1 MSPPHTMLR
10 PAPDHAPALDRSLN
24 DVSAVVG
31 IGHSDWRADYQSVRE
46 GKRPSDS
53 YGYGAIAFR
62 RALEDAGI
70 GKDQVD
76 GLIVGTTISY
86 ERASELYGLAPRWGM
101 QADSSQA
108 IVAAMMAVQSGMC
121 EVVALV
127 YGNNQRSAKV
137 QYGGPQAMGGGS
149 NLSYV
154 YHAPFGLTSQGA
166 LYALMQRRHMELTGA
181 SERDLG
187 QVAVGQRAWA
197 SHNPAAIMR
206 DKPLGIEDYLAS
218 PYIAAPLHLHDYC
231 LINDGG
237 VALIVMEKS
246 RAKRQGRKPVTIRTA
261 SRYDLH
267 GGSSTLRP
275 RLLDFYHTGHRH
287 VADAVYNSTGLG
299 PKDMDALLVYDS
311 FSCHVP
317 FALEGFGFCGIGES
331 GHFMRET
338 GIGPGGGLPINTHGG
353 HLSESYMQGWSHQ
366 IEAVRQLRGEA
377 GLNVPNARHIQYI
390 SDVVGR
396 VYSIIYGVD

>member
-1 MSPPHTMLR
+1 MNAAEQ
-10 PAPDHAPALDRSLN
+10 PAGRSLDN
-24 DVSAVVG
+24 VAAVVG
-31 IGHSDWRADYQSVRE
+31 IGHSDWRADYRAVRA
-46 GKRPSDS
+46 GAKPTDS

-62 RALEDAGI
+62 RALADAGI
-70 GKDQVD
+70 DKSEVD
-76 GLIVGTTISY
+76 GLIVGATTSY
-86 ERASELYGLAPRWGM
+86 ERCSELYGLAPRWGM

-108 IVAAMMAVQSGMC
+108 IVAAMMAVQSGLC

-127 YGNNQRSAKV
+127 YGNDQQSAKI
-137 QYGGPQAMGGGS
+137 QYGGPQAMGGDA

-181 SERDLG
+181 TESDLG

-197 SHNPAAIMR
+197 AHNPAAIMKER
-206 DKPLGIEDYLAS
+206 PLSLDDYLAS
-218 PYIAAPLHLHDYC
+218 PYIAEPLHLPDYC

-237 VALIVMEKS
+237 VALIVMERS
-246 RAKRQGRKPVTIRTA
+246 RAGRQGRKPVTIRTA
-261 SRYDLH
+261 ARHDLH
-267 GGSSTLRP
+267 GGSTTLRP
-275 RLLDFYHTGHRH
+275 RLIDFYHTGHKI
-287 VADAVYNSTGLG
+287 VAGMVYDAVGLG

-311 FSCHVP
+311 FSCHIP
-317 FALEGFGFCGIGES
+317 YALEGFGFCGIGES
-331 GHFMRET
+331 GAFMREA
-338 GIGPGGGLPINTHGG
+338 GIGPGGRLPVNTHGG
-353 HLSESYMQGWSHQ
+353 HLSESYMQGWAHQ

-377 GLNVPNARHIQYI
+377 GLNVPDCRHVQYI